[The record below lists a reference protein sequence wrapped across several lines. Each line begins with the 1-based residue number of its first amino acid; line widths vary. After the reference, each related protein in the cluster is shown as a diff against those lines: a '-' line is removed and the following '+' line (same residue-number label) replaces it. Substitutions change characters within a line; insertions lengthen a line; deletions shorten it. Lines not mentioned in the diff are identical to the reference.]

1 MVLPGVVLKVV
12 VSGVVVVVCDTGR
25 AFEGCPITKFNK
37 IVIEILSRF
46 LNNYID
52 SNTNILNLIIKKHG
66 ETQQTLT

>member
-25 AFEGCPITKFNK
+25 AFEGCPITKFNT
-37 IVIEILSRF
+37 IVIRDFKEIF
-46 LNNYID
+46 KYKD
-52 SNTNILNLIIKKHG
+52 SNTNIINLIITKHG

>member
-1 MVLPGVVLKVV
+1 MVLPGVVLKVE